1 MLAVVTLTSL
11 PLIVA
16 YAFGQERVIK
26 GMMAGSLKG

>member
-1 MLAVVTLTSL
+1 VLTSL